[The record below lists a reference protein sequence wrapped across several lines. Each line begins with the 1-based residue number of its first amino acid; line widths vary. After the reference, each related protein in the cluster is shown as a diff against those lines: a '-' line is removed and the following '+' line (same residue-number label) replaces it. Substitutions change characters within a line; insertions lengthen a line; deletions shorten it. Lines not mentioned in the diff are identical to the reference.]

1 TGMGSDAGGV
11 DWEQTQAFMAAH
23 RP

>member
-1 TGMGSDAGGV
+1 MGSDAGVV